1 MNIRIRYITEDMI
14 RKRLVGG
21 MKELITAKIQEV
33 YHQSPKEFCE
43 DAFGDGMRIG
53 GIQ

>member
-1 MNIRIRYITEDMI
+1 MKDLITE
-14 RKRLVGG
+14 
-21 MKELITAKIQEV
+21 KIQKE

-43 DAFGDGMRIG
+43 DVLDDGIEIG

>member
-1 MNIRIRYITEDMI
+1 
-14 RKRLVGG
+14 
-21 MKELITAKIQEV
+21 MKDLITAKIQEE

-43 DAFGDGMRIG
+43 DALDDDIEIG